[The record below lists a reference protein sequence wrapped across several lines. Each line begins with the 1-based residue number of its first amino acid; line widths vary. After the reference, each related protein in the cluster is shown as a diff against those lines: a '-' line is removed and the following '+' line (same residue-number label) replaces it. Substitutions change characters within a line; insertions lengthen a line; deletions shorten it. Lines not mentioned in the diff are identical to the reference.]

1 MNENNRTKILLA
13 FVAGAAV
20 GAAIGY
26 FLNSD
31 KKEEVLT
38 DLKES
43 GSKLIQDIEENL
55 GKVKE
60 MVENFR
66 KNTLIHPLKSRIT
79 MEREPIDFF
88 QELKL
93 LVADYLSARL
103 KLIKYEVYEKTAK
116 IAATLFSSLVI
127 AMLASFLL
135 FFLSITL
142 GFYFVHCST
151 AMAPDF

>member
-1 MNENNRTKILLA
+1 MNENNGTKILLA

-38 DLKES
+38 DLKEN
-43 GSKLIQDIEENL
+43 GSKLIQNIEENL

-66 KNTLIHPLKSRIT
+66 KNTPN
-79 MEREPIDFF
+79 P
-88 QELKL
+88 
-93 LVADYLSARL
+93 SA
-103 KLIKYEVYEKTAK
+103 ENPE
-116 IAATLFSSLVI
+116 
-127 AMLASFLL
+127 
-135 FFLSITL
+135 
-142 GFYFVHCST
+142 
-151 AMAPDF
+151 